1 MQRVRKPTFD
11 FVSANS
17 APSMQPL
24 SGHHEINAPIAEG
37 RSRMF
42 ECRRCQFIETEI
54 LDDPMNA
61 EAFACDRQK
70 ETVDLGEPV
79 SASAP
84 GS

>member
-17 APSMQPL
+17 ASSMQPL

-37 RSRMF
+37 RRIGEAHVRMSSL
-42 ECRRCQFIETEI
+42 QFIETEI

-61 EAFACDRQK
+61 EAFAWIK
-70 ETVDLGEPV
+70 GELRP
-79 SASAP
+79 P
-84 GS
+84 K

>member
-1 MQRVRKPTFD
+1 
-11 FVSANS
+11 
-17 APSMQPL
+17 
-24 SGHHEINAPIAEG
+24 
-37 RSRMF
+37 MF